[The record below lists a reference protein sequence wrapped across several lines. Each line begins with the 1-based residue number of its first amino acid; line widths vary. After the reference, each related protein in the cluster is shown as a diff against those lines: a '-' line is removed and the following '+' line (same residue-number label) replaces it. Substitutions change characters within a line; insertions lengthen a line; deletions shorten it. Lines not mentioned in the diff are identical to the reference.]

1 MIQEKDFLYRVPVKT
16 APITTPGGQI
26 RNPEIL
32 VDVEGGEFMHG
43 NILDANST
51 NKLINQS
58 VKEAVDNKL
67 IESGYVT
74 KDLLDAETT
83 RATEQE
89 NNLKTLIGAET
100 SARTKGDE
108 DLSSK
113 IKAEQTR
120 AEGKEK
126 EISDKLAI
134 VNGDS
139 NTEGSFRKAIADVVA
154 AAPEDLDTLKEI
166 ADKLA
171 GNDDLHTALNQAI
184 TEKADASAL
193 LNEVTRATGAENGLQ
208 AAIATKADAAALSNY
223 VLTTALNQQ
232 VDTLNAAISAKQDA
246 GNYIPYDPSVA
257 YSYSIDKHFAV
268 KIDDA
273 NTADFGPISCISL
286 KSGDQDTLAVNYSG
300 ISLKSGD
307 YTFSVNPGGIKQV
320 GSYKFDVNNSDGI
333 KWSTTDDTSYS
344 KMDAYGLYIKMGG
357 DSYTKCGSATGLD
370 IKGYGPYNGT
380 QTTLNPDQ
388 LLMKKSDDRQ
398 VTLNP
403 DQLLMKSGGSQVML
417 KPDRIFVQKEEGGD
431 LVFDYNTRY
440 LQIGSNSSNVQIG
453 PLVASTG
460 GAGVVINY
468 GSSIATSLQSG
479 RLILTT
485 NSSTTYYRGNEI
497 RNSSCVISFNESS
510 IRGFEIEIPGTG
522 KTISSTIRDIYSTKQ
537 DKITPTTE
545 LDLTSIDTA
554 DIESLRSIVKSLATE
569 LNTLGLIKLKSA
581 EETA

>member
-1 MIQEKDFLYRVPVKT
+1 
-16 APITTPGGQI
+16 
-26 RNPEIL
+26 
-32 VDVEGGEFMHG
+32 MHG

-51 NKLINQS
+51 SKLVNQS

-193 LNEVTRATGAENGLQ
+193 ANEVSRATGVENNLKT
-208 AAIATKADAAALSNY
+208 AIDGKADATALSNY

-232 VDTLNAAISAKQDA
+232 VDTLNTAISAKQDA
-246 GNYIPYDPSVA
+246 GNYVPYTQQSDGGYEMETGFVYDYTTPGHANIHTLIGGYISMSENKGPHTYITAGSLMANYPTDISVEITPESVTGDGPDGNRFMLNENGVLLSGGDNNHVLTSNA
-257 YSYSIDKHFAV
+257 STIDITQYV
-268 KIDDA
+268 
-273 NTADFGPISCISL
+273 L
-286 KSGDQDTLAVNYSG
+286 KSVYDEKIAALEARIAALEAKHQE
-300 ISLKSGD
+300 
-307 YTFSVNPGGIKQV
+307 
-320 GSYKFDVNNSDGI
+320 
-333 KWSTTDDTSYS
+333 
-344 KMDAYGLYIKMGG
+344 
-357 DSYTKCGSATGLD
+357 AT
-370 IKGYGPYNGT
+370 
-380 QTTLNPDQ
+380 
-388 LLMKKSDDRQ
+388 
-398 VTLNP
+398 
-403 DQLLMKSGGSQVML
+403 
-417 KPDRIFVQKEEGGD
+417 
-431 LVFDYNTRY
+431 
-440 LQIGSNSSNVQIG
+440 
-453 PLVASTG
+453 A
-460 GAGVVINY
+460 
-468 GSSIATSLQSG
+468 
-479 RLILTT
+479 
-485 NSSTTYYRGNEI
+485 
-497 RNSSCVISFNESS
+497 
-510 IRGFEIEIPGTG
+510 
-522 KTISSTIRDIYSTKQ
+522 
-537 DKITPTTE
+537 
-545 LDLTSIDTA
+545 
-554 DIESLRSIVKSLATE
+554 
-569 LNTLGLIKLKSA
+569 
-581 EETA
+581 

>member
-1 MIQEKDFLYRVPVKT
+1 MIQEKDFLYRVPVKNVLV
-16 APITTPGGQI
+16 TTPRQQV

-58 VKEAVDNKL
+58 VKDAVDNKL
-67 IESGYVT
+67 IESGHVT
-74 KDLLDAETT
+74 KGLLEAEIT
-83 RATEQE
+83 RATEQD
-89 NNLKTLIGAET
+89 NSLKILIGAET

-193 LNEVTRATGAENGLQ
+193 LNEVTRATGAESGLQ
-208 AAIATKADAAALSNY
+208 AAIATKADAIALGNY
-223 VLTTALNQQ
+223 VLTTALNKQ
-232 VDTLNAAISAKQDA
+232 VDTLNAAISAKQDKPDD
-246 GNYIPYDPSVA
+246 GNMFLQVKHDSVTGA
-257 YSYSIDKHFAV
+257 YQIDKDLTIKV
-268 KIDDA
+268 DDA
-273 NTADFGPISCISL
+273 NTASFGPYPCISL
-286 KSGDQDTLAVNYSG
+286 KSGDANTMAINYAG
-300 ISLKSGD
+300 MSLKSGG
-307 YTFSVNPGGIKQV
+307 YTFTVDPTQITQV
-320 GSYKFDVNNSDGI
+320 GATYKFDVNSSDGI
-333 KWSTTDDTSYS
+333 KWSTTDGAIYS
-344 KMDAYGLYIKMGG
+344 KMDQSGIVSYIH
-357 DSYTKCGSATGLD
+357 DNCYTKCNNTDFLDIRNASNNYVTLSPESLIMKKGDDQDDQQVLLTPEELLVKNDQTGTKLWYNNNKLVVQDGSRYIELGPFANQASGGLSIHDGSKTLWIYPHELVIQEKSKNSQKSTRFNYDGITSPNGSISFTNHIIIGLD
-370 IKGYGPYNGT
+370 IRLYNSTKG
-380 QTTLNPDQ
+380 
-388 LLMKKSDDRQ
+388 
-398 VTLNP
+398 
-403 DQLLMKSGGSQVML
+403 ML
-417 KPDRIFVQKEEGGD
+417 SE
-431 LVFDYNTRY
+431 T
-440 LQIGSNSSNVQIG
+440 
-453 PLVASTG
+453 
-460 GAGVVINY
+460 
-468 GSSIATSLQSG
+468 
-479 RLILTT
+479 
-485 NSSTTYYRGNEI
+485 
-497 RNSSCVISFNESS
+497 
-510 IRGFEIEIPGTG
+510 IE
-522 KTISSTIRDIYSTKQ
+522 DIYTSKQ

>member
-16 APITTPGGQI
+16 APITTPRGQI

-51 NKLINQS
+51 NKLVNQS

-67 IESGYVT
+67 NESGYVT
-74 KDLLDAETT
+74 KDLLEAETT

-89 NNLKTLIGAET
+89 NSLKTLIDAET

-193 LNEVTRATGAENGLQ
+193 ANEVSRATGAESGLQ
-208 AAIATKADAAALSNY
+208 AAIATKADATALSNY
-223 VLTTALNQQ
+223 VLTTALNKQ

-246 GNYIPYDPSVA
+246 GSYVTYIR
-257 YSYSIDKHFAV
+257 
-268 KIDDA
+268 DDG
-273 NTADFGPISCISL
+273 TKYTLQKGL
-286 KSGDQDTLAVNYSG
+286 ELGSGEDTVTINE
-300 ISLKSGD
+300 
-307 YTFSVNPGGIKQV
+307 GG
-320 GSYKFDVNNSDGI
+320 
-333 KWSTTDDTSYS
+333 
-344 KMDAYGLYIKMGG
+344 MDI
-357 DSYTKCGSATGLD
+357 
-370 IKGYGPYNGT
+370 
-380 QTTLNPDQ
+380 
-388 LLMKKSDDRQ
+388 
-398 VTLNP
+398 
-403 DQLLMKSGGSQVML
+403 
-417 KPDRIFVQKEEGGD
+417 RIFENRIALGTGI
-431 LVFDYNTRY
+431 
-440 LQIGSNSSNVQIG
+440 IGSNGDDSFSIDCDNIRLHNMGCEITISPIGISSVTDEYTTIFNIGSTAIILGPTNNPNVKISEEG
-453 PLVASTG
+453 IKFKGKTNSYIPTADGDFIELSSLASAEDISSLRVGLTKKQNKITVNTVDITDIET
-460 GAGVVINY
+460 ADVTKLRTIVTNLINALI
-468 GSSIATSLQSG
+468 SSGLINATS
-479 RLILTT
+479 
-485 NSSTTYYRGNEI
+485 
-497 RNSSCVISFNESS
+497 
-510 IRGFEIEIPGTG
+510 
-522 KTISSTIRDIYSTKQ
+522 
-537 DKITPTTE
+537 
-545 LDLTSIDTA
+545 
-554 DIESLRSIVKSLATE
+554 
-569 LNTLGLIKLKSA
+569 GL
-581 EETA
+581 E